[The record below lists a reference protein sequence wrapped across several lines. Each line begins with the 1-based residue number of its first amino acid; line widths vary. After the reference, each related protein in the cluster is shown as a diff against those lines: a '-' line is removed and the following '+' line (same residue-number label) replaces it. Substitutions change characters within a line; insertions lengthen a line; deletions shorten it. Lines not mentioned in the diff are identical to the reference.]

1 MITQTPSNKIVQSLA
16 ISIAISI
23 FFTFS
28 LNEFVIVQAENQD
41 QGKVFV
47 MYAGSLLKIFEDR
60 LGPAFQNQTGFTFQ
74 GESKGSVQIA
84 NMILDGFRKPDVFV
98 SAGTIPIL
106 KLANNNPP
114 FIHWW
119 IKFASAELVIMYS
132 PNSRFHTEL
141 DLSKGGNIPWYKV
154 ISEKGFK
161 LGRTDPE
168 LDPKGY
174 NAIIAAKLS
183 NIYYKDMGLKQRILG
198 EDRNLK
204 QIFPEEILNTVLES
218 GQVDAI
224 FAYKHEA
231 ISRGLPY
238 ITLPPQI
245 NLGNQDFAT
254 FYKNASYSFS
264 SINQTEYGQPIYFS
278 ISIPDTN
285 KNIEAATSFTNFV
298 LSTNIGKRIL
308 ESQGLN
314 YLKKPIIEGDVLEIP
329 SSIKTSS
336 K

>member
-1 MITQTPSNKIVQSLA
+1 MITQVSSNKIIQCLT
-16 ISIAISI
+16 ISIVISI
-23 FFTFS
+23 SCTFS
-28 LNEFVIVQAENQD
+28 LNEFVIAQAENQD
-41 QGKVFV
+41 HGKVFV
-47 MYAGSLLKIFEDR
+47 MYAGSLLKIFEDK
-60 LGPAFQNQTGFTFQ
+60 LGPSFQNQTGFTFQ
-74 GESKGSVQIA
+74 GESKGSVQSA
-84 NMILDGFRKPDVFV
+84 NMILEGFRKPDVFV

-114 FIHWW
+114 FVHWW
-119 IKFASAELVIMYS
+119 IKFSSAELVIMYS

-141 DLSKGGNIPWYKV
+141 DLAKSGNIPWYKV
-154 ISEKGFK
+154 LSEKGFK

-174 NAIIAAKLS
+174 NTIIAAKLS
-183 NIYYKDMGLKQRILG
+183 NIHYNDSGLKQRILG

-204 QIFPEEILNTVLES
+204 QIFPEEILNSVLES

-231 ISRGLPY
+231 ISRSLPY

-254 FYKNASYSFS
+254 FYKNASYTFS
-264 SINQTEYGQPIYFS
+264 SNNRTAYGQPIYFS

-285 KNIEAATSFTNFV
+285 KNMDAATSFTNFV
-298 LSTNIGKRIL
+298 L
-308 ESQGLN
+308 
-314 YLKKPIIEGDVLEIP
+314 
-329 SSIKTSS
+329 
-336 K
+336 

>member
-1 MITQTPSNKIVQSLA
+1 MITQTPSNKIIQSLT
-16 ISIAISI
+16 ISIVIIILFA
-23 FFTFS
+23 FS
-28 LNEFVIVQAENQD
+28 LNEFVNVRAENQD

-84 NMILDGFRKPDVFV
+84 NLILDGFRKPDVFV

-106 KLANNNPP
+106 KLADNNPP
-114 FIHWW
+114 FVHWW

-132 PNSRFHTEL
+132 PNSHFHTEL
-141 DLSKGGNIPWYKV
+141 DLAKSGNIPWYKV
-154 ISEKGFK
+154 LMEKGFK

-174 NAIIAAKLS
+174 NAIITSKLS
-183 NIYYKDMGLKQRILG
+183 NIYYNDTGLKQRILG

-231 ISRGLPY
+231 ISRNLPF

-245 NLGNQDFAT
+245 NLGNQDFAA
-254 FYKNASYSFS
+254 FYKNASYTFS
-264 SINQTEYGQPIYFS
+264 NSNQTVYGQPIYFS

-285 KNIEAATSFTNFV
+285 KNIDGATSFTNFV
-298 LSTNIGKRIL
+298 LSTEIGKQIL
-308 ESQGLN
+308 ESQGLD
-314 YLKKPIIEGDVLEIP
+314 YLKKPIIEGDILKLP
-329 SSIKTSS
+329 SSIKTNL